1 VKTKSIPD
9 GYTTATPYLIIRNAS
24 QAIDFYKKAFD
35 AVEVRRMEAQG
46 KVMHAEIKIGNAHL
60 MIADEF
66 PDHGF
71 KSPETLGGCSAF
83 VHLYVEN
90 ADVVFEKAVKAGA
103 TSFMPVSDQVFG
115 DRHGLVKD
123 PYGYTWTIAT
133 HIEDISQVELNRR
146 IDEYSK
152 NMK

>member
-1 VKTKSIPD
+1 VKKLSQRQQASIRSFRLSRL
-9 GYTTATPYLIIRNAS
+9 TTAALVHS
-24 QAIDFYKKAFD
+24 
-35 AVEVRRMEAQG
+35 
-46 KVMHAEIKIGNAHL
+46 EIKIGNAHL

-66 PDHGF
+66 SDHGF

-83 VHLYVEN
+83 VHRYVEN
-90 ADVVFEKAVKAGA
+90 ADVVLEKAIKAGA

-133 HIEDISQVELNRR
+133 HKKDVSQAELDRR
-146 IDEYSK
+146 LGEYSK
-152 NMK
+152 T